1 MYRGKKIVAL
11 IPARAGSKGLKNK
24 NIKIFKKN
32 HLYTGQLKQ
41 RKLPN
46 ILMILL

>member
-24 NIKIFKKN
+24 NIKIFKKPLIYWTIKTN
-32 HLYTGQLKQ
+32 FQIY
-41 RKLPN
+41 
-46 ILMILL
+46 

>member
-24 NIKIFKKN
+24 NIKIFKKKTT
-32 HLYTGQLKQ
+32 Y
-41 RKLPN
+41 
-46 ILMILL
+46 ILDN